1 MALFVLMFLAPL
13 IVAIGLMIY
22 WFVISIKDREF
33 MDIAF
38 SLAVI
43 LSVIGAIGMFL
54 G

>member
-43 LSVIGAIGMFL
+43 LSVVGAIGMFL

>member
-1 MALFVLMFLAPL
+1 MTLFVLMFLAPL
-13 IVAIGLMIY
+13 ITAIGLMIY

-33 MDIAF
+33 MDVAF

-43 LSVIGAIGMFL
+43 LSVIGTIGMLL

>member
-1 MALFVLMFLAPL
+1 MTLFVLMFLAPL

-33 MDIAF
+33 IDASF

-43 LSVIGAIGMFL
+43 LSVVGTIGMFL